1 MNAIAMM
8 KPSKWIYY
16 MMASAV
22 LFLLV
27 FITIPVYAEYF
38 VSENG
43 YVSIK
48 SATNNSFLTISGNL
62 NSSMSIDTNNG
73 YTAASVTTGVA
84 EILGANDIKLHG
96 DYTLGTRAS
105 VFVYFQ
111 YGATAA
117 YGSTTAEQQFNTSG
131 SYTATVTGLP
141 VGSHYHYRSVV
152 RYADSYAY
160 GADSTFY
167 SSDYASIPATKNV
180 LSATLLYILAYGL
193 LIFIDILILNQSE
206 SFFGKMIL
214 GIILVAVLAAF
225 MPVLQAAINGI

>member
-1 MNAIAMM
+1 
-8 KPSKWIYY
+8 
-16 MMASAV
+16 
-22 LFLLV
+22 
-27 FITIPVYAEYF
+27 
-38 VSENG
+38 
-43 YVSIK
+43 
-48 SATNNSFLTISGNL
+48 
-62 NSSMSIDTNNG
+62 MSIDTNNG

-152 RYADSYAY
+152 KYGDTYVY
-160 GADSTFY
+160 GADDSFY
-167 SSDYASIPATKNV
+167 SSDYANIPATKNV

-193 LIFIDILILNQSE
+193 LIFVDIMIIRQNQ
-206 SFFGKMIL
+206 SFFGMVIL
-214 GIILVAVLAAF
+214 GIILISILAAF
-225 MPVLQAAINGI
+225 MPALQAAINGI